1 MPEDKGSRR
10 HCWECLRRSLVC
22 DFTRPKCN
30 RCTASGTECPGYGD
44 KKPTRIK
51 WLPPGQAK
59 SRNRKPKGNPSSKTD
74 KAATDV
80 SLTKTCESM
89 IHPEPTTDL
98 HAMIQAVQYYNTC
111 VYPDLLHTFDVLRGT
126 FVYKITPTLFQK
138 GVSRPDYVRL
148 SIVCMA
154 ISHRL
159 NRTRDNLDSHTL
171 CTLRKTF
178 LHYRGLIISSL
189 NNDVGAENKR
199 TQDVVLAG
207 IITLLLADA
216 QEGNLHYRR
225 WHLQG
230 LQKLILLRGGVRSMG
245 ESEAVKSFLLC
256 YAFIIVIGDTTT
268 PVHEVFMGGSQL
280 RDLEFILTKYA
291 GTNFSFSTFPT
302 PLFAEL
308 IRVNHLRVKASKPDA
323 AEEANLI
330 CEAYEIIG
338 RIDGFVPENWA
349 QSKPSSHEDW
359 LVIGTVYHAAV
370 TLYSICSLQS
380 LSMIPMSNFM
390 NERRTT
396 QRQLLYVLLY
406 KALLWPKF
414 KTHLFWP
421 LVVLGMEAVNGDDT
435 LRAFVQEQLA
445 EQSRWMGTSVP
456 LVAKDAV
463 ERFWLSGK
471 TQWED
476 CFDKPY
482 GLSKDYIAICLRSP
496 SQTLFPNHIHS
507 NIEMLLPSL
516 FFLAGAPLAL
526 AKCKCTPTD
535 DCWPKAS
542 AWDTLNT
549 TINGRLI
556 HNEPIARPCYQG
568 AGYSKELC
576 KDISSN
582 WTANSWLATSPVGYS
597 YPAIESCPVINATIG
612 AGRYPQCDLGNY
624 PVYTINAT
632 QSSDIAVG
640 IKFAK
645 DHNVRLVIK
654 NTGHDI
660 SQRSQGY
667 GSLSIW
673 IKYLKDG
680 LSFQDQYDPS
690 DRSCQTDYTGPAIK
704 IGGGYVWED
713 LYKFAY
719 DHGSIVVGGDDRT
732 VGTLGGFLQGGGHG
746 PASHEF
752 GLGADQVLEYEAV
765 LASGELITANA
776 CQYPDLFTALRGG
789 GGGTYGIATSATV
802 KAHPD
807 RVALGHELTI
817 AALNG
822 TGDIVNITADIMASY
837 PAVVEEGFSGTAIF
851 AHGDRGLVYSHP
863 LVKLLENNSASAIA
877 KAKDVMNQQ
886 IVDKWL
892 PYNGTSLF
900 IKSEFKVFDSFLS
913 WYNSHRH
920 LSDGQNRPMMAS
932 RFFDKNSLA
941 SQNNMKSLLETLI
954 SGQGNQT
961 STKSATLFN
970 LVAGGKVLEPQPYT
984 SVNPAWRKTYVV
996 MQQIDFWPDNAGY
1009 EEISQV
1015 KEDLTFKKLKAM
1027 KDFAPGM
1034 GTYGNEADPYDPDW
1048 KNDWWGDM
1056 YDELLMVKKKY
1067 DPEDVFWCW
1076 RCVGND
1082 AWAES
1087 TGAGLYGP
1095 LCSTH

>member
-1 MPEDKGSRR
+1 MP
-10 HCWECLRRSLVC
+10 WLR
-22 DFTRPKCN
+22 PCN
-30 RCTASGTECPGYGD
+30 TASN
-44 KKPTRIK
+44 RIGK
-51 WLPPGQAK
+51 YL
-59 SRNRKPKGNPSSKTD
+59 GNNLISSTD
-74 KAATDV
+74 
-80 SLTKTCESM
+80 
-89 IHPEPTTDL
+89 
-98 HAMIQAVQYYNTC
+98 NTC
-111 VYPDLLHTFDVLRGT
+111 VYPDLLHTFDVLRGN

-148 SIVCMA
+148 SICA
-154 ISHRL
+154 L
-159 NRTRDNLDSHTL
+159 G
-171 CTLRKTF
+171 KTF
-178 LHYRGLIISSL
+178 LHYRGLIIRSL
-189 NNDVGAENKR
+189 NEDVGAENKR

-216 QEGNLHYRR
+216 QEGNVHHRR

-230 LQKLILLRGGVRSMG
+230 LQKLILLRGGVRSIG
-245 ESEAVKSFLLC
+245 DSEAVKSLLLC

-268 PVHEVFMGGSQL
+268 PVHEVFMGSSQL
-280 RDLEFILTKYA
+280 KDIEYILTKYA

-308 IRVNHLRVKASKPDA
+308 IRVNHLRVEALKPDA
-323 AEEANLI
+323 AEQTDLT

-338 RIDGFVPENWA
+338 RIDGFIPEDWV

-359 LVIGTVYHAAV
+359 LVIGTVYQAAV

-380 LSMIPMSNFM
+380 LSVIPMSNFM
-390 NERRTT
+390 SERRAT
-396 QRQLLYVLLY
+396 QRQLLHVLLY
-406 KALLWPKF
+406 KALLCPKF
-414 KTHLFWP
+414 KNHLFWP
-421 LVVLGMEAVNGDDT
+421 LVVLGMEAVNGDDA
-435 LRAFVQEQLA
+435 LRAFVREQLA

-456 LVAKDAV
+456 LVAKDVV
-463 ERFWLSGK
+463 ERFWSSGK
-471 TQWED
+471 TKWED

-482 GLSKDYIAICLRSP
+482 GCPMGDTAIGPLALIGKRASQIASFG
-496 SQTLFPNHIHS
+496 TDTIHS
-507 NIEMLLPSL
+507 NVKMLLLS
-516 FFLAGAPLAL
+516 FFLLIGAPLAL

-535 DCWPKAS
+535 DCWPKVS
-542 AWDTLNT
+542 DWDTLNT
-549 TINGRLI
+549 TIDGRLI
-556 HNEPIARPCYQG
+556 NNEPLARPCYQG
-568 AGYSKELC
+568 AGYSKEIC
-576 KDISSN
+576 EDISSN
-582 WTANSWLATSPVGYS
+582 WNVNSWLATSPVGYS
-597 YPAIESCPVINATIG
+597 YPTFDSCPAINATIG
-612 AGRYPQCDLGNY
+612 AGRYPQCDLGNF
-624 PVYTINAT
+624 PVYTVNAT
-632 QSSDIAVG
+632 RSSDIAAG
-640 IKFAK
+640 IKFSK

-680 LSFQDQYDPS
+680 LLFQDQYAPS
-690 DRSCQTDYTGPAIK
+690 DGSCQADYTGPAIT

-713 LYKFAY
+713 LYKFAH

-752 GLGADQVLEYEAV
+752 GLGADQVLEYEVV
-765 LASGELITANA
+765 LASGEVVTANA
-776 CQYPDLFTALRGG
+776 CQYVDLFAALRGG
-789 GGGTYGIATSATV
+789 GGGTYGIVTSATI

-817 AALNG
+817 AALDG
-822 TGDIVNITADIMASY
+822 TGDVVNITADIMASY
-837 PAVVEEGFSGTAIF
+837 PAIVEEGFSGTAIF
-851 AHGDRGLVYSHP
+851 AQADGGFVYTHP

-877 KAKDVMNQQ
+877 KAKDVINKQ

-900 IKSEFKVFDSFLS
+900 IKSEFIVFDSFLS

-932 RFFDKNSLA
+932 RFFDKKSLA
-941 SQNNMKSLLETLI
+941 SKTNMKSLLETLV

-970 LVAGGKVLEPQPYT
+970 LVAGGKVLESQPYT

-1009 EEISQV
+1009 EEIAQV
-1015 KEDLTFKKLKAM
+1015 KKDLTFKKLKAM

-1048 KNDWWGDM
+1048 KNDWWGDI

-1095 LCSTH
+1095 LCSTD